1 MKRKMTAKLRKF
13 EKTKY
18 HNYRFN
24 KVTETEQ
31 IHTKIEW
38 MGWRKAFRIII
49 IKKT

>member
-31 IHTKIEW
+31 IHTKIE
-38 MGWRKAFRIII
+38 
-49 IKKT
+49 